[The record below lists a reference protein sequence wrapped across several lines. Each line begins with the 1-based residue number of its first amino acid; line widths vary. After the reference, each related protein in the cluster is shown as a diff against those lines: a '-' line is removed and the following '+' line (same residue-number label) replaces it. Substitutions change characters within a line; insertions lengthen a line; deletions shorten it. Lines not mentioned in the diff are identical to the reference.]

1 MFPQRGC
8 RGPEGRDSPLCQEVP
23 FSPRG
28 GPRQRARDLD
38 AGGQPGAVSPVPEP
52 RSRIRKSHCGGS
64 CQAAPCA
71 STWRLGSCGLLP
83 VTLCSAQLPT
93 ASTCFFFQT

>member
-1 MFPQRGC
+1 MFPQRGR

-23 FSPRG
+23 FSPG
-28 GPRQRARDLD
+28 VD
-38 AGGQPGAVSPVPEP
+38 PGSAPGTWMQAASQVRSPPVPEP